1 MVVGIQTGVN
11 QCRLVF
17 EEDSRPNLL
26 LDWQRYKLLDS
37 RQNKHLDWRETGEK
51 RESDIGLLLGL
62 VYVTIISITCQH
74 QDKETRTHL
83 P

>member
-37 RQNKHLDWRETGEK
+37 RQNKLLDWRETGEK

-62 VYVTIISITCQH
+62 VYVTIISITCQR